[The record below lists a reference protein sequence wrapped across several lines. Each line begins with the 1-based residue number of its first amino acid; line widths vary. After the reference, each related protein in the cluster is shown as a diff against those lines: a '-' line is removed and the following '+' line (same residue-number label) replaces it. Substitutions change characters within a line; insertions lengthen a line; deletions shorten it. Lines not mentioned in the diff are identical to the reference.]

1 MNPAQ
6 RVIVVRGIRSF
17 TQAYL
22 NVVAPLY
29 LLSLGVSSAGLGV
42 LFTASFLIGAALSV
56 PVGIFADRFGR
67 KPFLVAF
74 TILMII
80 WGVIYWQ
87 STYIPLLLAVS
98 AIAGIGRGGGGMG
111 AGQAGPFAPA
121 ETALLADLVVEE
133 DRRRVFSWNG
143 IVSSLLAAGGAAIA
157 GIPELLHHENLG
169 LLGSDK
175 SLFLLTAI
183 LAVIS
188 LWILMAVPEPQRK
201 PRVKGRRRPVSR
213 KSGKIIVQQ
222 SLAGAFNAFGVGFV
236 NSLFVVWLHLRFG
249 VGSASIGPVFAAS
262 YLLSAASVWGASAFA
277 GRVGSVRTIVIT
289 RIGAALLMVA
299 TALSPTFLIAVILQI
314 LRTAF
319 TMMVTPVR
327 QAFTMGLFPS
337 EERASASGMTG
348 VVRRL
353 SAALSP
359 PITGSLFEAGSLELP
374 FFLGAAFQVVS
385 AVLYSA
391 FFARM
396 DTERVGKAAIEEAE
410 IEEIGREDPD
420 L

>member
-6 RVIVVRGIRSF
+6 RMILVRGLRSF

-29 LLSLGVSSAGLGV
+29 LLTLGVSSAGLGV
-42 LFTASFLIGAALSV
+42 LFTASFLIGAALSI
-56 PVGIFADRFGR
+56 PVGIYADRFGR
-67 KPFLVAF
+67 KPFLIAF
-74 TILMII
+74 TVLMII
-80 WGVIYWQ
+80 WGVVYWQ
-87 STYIPLLLAVS
+87 STSIPLLLGIS

-121 ETALLADLVVEE
+121 ETALLADLVAEP

-143 IVSSLLAAGGAAIA
+143 IVSALLAAAGAAIA
-157 GIPELLHHENLG
+157 GVPELLHHHHLG
-169 LLGSDK
+169 ILGSDK
-175 SLFLLTAI
+175 GLFLLTAI
-183 LAVIS
+183 LAVVS
-188 LWILMAVPEPQRK
+188 LWVLFKVPEPERK
-201 PRVKGRRRPVSR
+201 PKEKGKKHPVSP
-213 KSGKIIVQQ
+213 KSAKIILNQ
-222 SLAGAFNAFGVGFV
+222 SIVGAFNAFGVGFV

-262 YLLSAASVWGASAFA
+262 YLLSAASVWGTSALA

-289 RIGAALLMVA
+289 RIGAALLMIA
-299 TALSPTFLIAVILQI
+299 TALSPTFLVAVILQI

-337 EERASASGMTG
+337 EERATASGMTG

-353 SAALSP
+353 SAAASP
-359 PITGSLFEAGSLELP
+359 PITGALFETGDLGAP
-374 FFLGAAFQVVS
+374 FFLGAAFQLVS
-385 AVLYSA
+385 ALLYSV
-391 FFARM
+391 FFAKM
-396 DTERVGKAAIEEAE
+396 DTTRVAKAAIEEAE
-410 IEEIGREDPD
+410 IIEEDPD